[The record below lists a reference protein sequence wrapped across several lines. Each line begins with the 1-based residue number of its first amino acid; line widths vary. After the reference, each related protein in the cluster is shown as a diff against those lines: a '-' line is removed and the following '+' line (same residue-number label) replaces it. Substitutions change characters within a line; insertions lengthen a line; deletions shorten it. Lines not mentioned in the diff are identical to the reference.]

1 MIGYKSTELST
12 GRTFEPVNASV
23 KSNLV
28 VPASFCSQRERE
40 RERERERVGN
50 QITNTGNA
58 VPLAG

>member
-40 RERERERVGN
+40 RVGN